1 VYDTDRY
8 GTTVCC
14 ISSSKL
20 QAAKFYFLPIQ
31 KFNIEL
37 QVEGVPYGTRNNK
50 LIDDQML
57 AGRSTYSYPGPGT
70 GTFFI

>member
-1 VYDTDRY
+1 MYDTDRY

-20 QAAKFYFLPIQ
+20 VASRQVLFLAKIQ

-37 QVEGVPYGTRNNK
+37 QVEGVPYGT
-50 LIDDQML
+50 
-57 AGRSTYSYPGPGT
+57 GYPE
-70 GTFFI
+70 

>member
-1 VYDTDRY
+1 MYDTDRY

-20 QAAKFYFLPIQ
+20 VASRQVLFLAKIQ

-37 QVEGVPYGTRNNK
+37 QVEGVPYGTYVYR
-50 LIDDQML
+50 
-57 AGRSTYSYPGPGT
+57 RVPG
-70 GTFFI
+70 IIN